1 MFRHTLSQASQTD
14 EKNLHVPE
22 VIPHPVAQ
30 KSRDLRIGIGA
41 TAWSDPPRFQKP
53 DDLHLWIQIHSG
65 FCLLLNS
72 YVNGLV

>member
-1 MFRHTLSQASQTD
+1 MAIVGLYRYTVIMIYNGHSWGYTKLYPMFRHTLSQASQTD

-41 TAWSDPPRFQKP
+41 TA
-53 DDLHLWIQIHSG
+53 
-65 FCLLLNS
+65 
-72 YVNGLV
+72 